1 MTTYICSQ
9 TLSQEII
16 SRNVA
21 LAEELVKGGK
31 VDFGTEY
38 TSNLGPLRNPQKL
51 IAAEVETESLH
62 QQIQDLQRRQKEK
75 ELESLYYKQLA
86 DKFEADLKSLSAAY
100 NSLEQENNRLDNDLR
115 NIRGIG
121 TRGVSTTS
129 VSSVE
134 LEAAKEEGRNEARKE
149 SEAELNDLLVCLGQE
164 ESKVEKLRSR
174 LEELGEDVDLLLQGI
189 GEAEE
194 EDNDDNGD
202 NED

>member
-1 MTTYICSQ
+1 M
-9 TLSQEII
+9 
-16 SRNVA
+16 
-21 LAEELVKGGK
+21 
-31 VDFGTEY
+31 DFGTEY
-38 TSNLGPLRNPQKL
+38 TSNLGPLRNPQEVL
-51 IAAEVETESLH
+51 AAKVETESLH
-62 QQIQDLQRRQKEK
+62 QQIQDLQRRQNEK

-100 NSLEQENNRLDNDLR
+100 NSLEQENNRL
-115 NIRGIG
+115 NIQGSG
-121 TRGVSTTS
+121 TRGVLATS
-129 VSSVE
+129 LSSVE

-202 NED
+202 SED